1 MQARAPGSRRF
12 GERMA
17 DGPGLTAPLG
27 VATLRAARATMLDS
41 LLTRPGSTPAA
52 LLDAL
57 ARRLGAAG
65 LTPDVLTYAALACG
79 VGAGALFWLDH
90 GWLALLALAVSG
102 LLDALDGRVARL
114 GPGPTPW
121 GGVLDLT
128 FDRVVEAA
136 VLLGIA
142 VPRPHLHLPALV
154 LAATWYVNLCVFLAV
169 GAASERHPAKVI
181 YYPPGLLER
190 SEGLVFALIVVA
202 LPRLAGAALY
212 VYAGL
217 EVVTAAQR
225 FRHGRRA
232 LG

>member
-1 MQARAPGSRRF
+1 
-12 GERMA
+12 
-17 DGPGLTAPLG
+17 
-27 VATLRAARATMLDS
+27 MLDR

-128 FDRVVEAA
+128 CDRVVEAS

-142 VPRPHLHLPALV
+142 VPRPHLHLPALI

-169 GAASERHPAKVI
+169 GAASEKGEKVI
-181 YYPPGLLER
+181 KYAPGLLER
-190 SEGLVFALIVVA
+190 SESLIFACVVVVFPGLAA
-202 LPRLAGAALY
+202 AAGYLYAA
-212 VYAGL
+212 L

-225 FRHGRRA
+225 FRYGRKELKRA
-232 LG
+232 V